1 MKIPQDAANEIVSEI
16 LLHNYHTTA
25 QCKPEI
31 HSIEWDR
38 IA

>member
-1 MKIPQDAANEIVSEI
+1 MKIPQDAAKEIVSEI

-25 QCKPEI
+25 QCNPEI
-31 HSIEWDR
+31 HGIEWDR